1 LRLLVTGARGML
13 GNDLVP
19 ELASR
24 HEVVGVDIQ
33 EFDITNPRA
42 IREIEQRK
50 PERVMHLAAY
60 TDVDG
65 CESQSEKAYAVN
77 ALGTRH
83 VALACQK
90 LNAPM
95 LYLSTDYVFDG
106 TKATPY
112 YEWDAPNP
120 RSVYGKSKWA
130 GEQEVR
136 QHLSRFFL
144 VRTSWLVGKKGRN
157 FVDTIL
163 RLAGERD
170 VLEVVNDQRGSPTF
184 TPDLSKAISWL
195 IESDVFGT
203 YHITNSG
210 DCTWYDFA
218 GEIIRQT
225 GLKKQVRPTDSQ
237 TYRRPAERPAY
248 SVLSNF
254 AYQGIGGPSLPSWQE
269 ALKNFLGKS

>member
-1 LRLLVTGARGML
+1 MRLLVTGARGML

-19 ELASR
+19 VLASR

-83 VALACQK
+83 VALACLK

-195 IESDVFGT
+195 IESDVFGI

-248 SVLSNF
+248 SVLANF

-269 ALKNFLGKS
+269 ALKNHLGTS

>member
-19 ELASR
+19 ELSSR
-24 HEVVGVDIQ
+24 HEVVGVDVQ

-42 IREIEQRK
+42 VREIEQRK

-136 QHLSRFFL
+136 EHLSRFFL

-157 FVDTIL
+157 FVDKIL
-163 RLAGERD
+163 RLAGEKD
-170 VLEVVNDQRGSPTF
+170 DLEVVDDQRGSPTF

-237 TYRRPAERPAY
+237 TYRSPAERPAY
-248 SVLSNF
+248 SVLANF
-254 AYQGIGGPSLPSWQE
+254 AYQGIGGPSLPSWQG
-269 ALKNFLGKS
+269 ALKNYLGKS

>member
-1 LRLLVTGARGML
+1 ML

-33 EFDITNPRA
+33 EFDTTNPRA

-65 CESQSEKAYAVN
+65 CESHSEKAYAVN

-195 IESDVFGT
+195 IESDVFGI

-248 SVLSNF
+248 SVLANF
-254 AYQGIGGPSLPSWQE
+254 AYQGMGGPSLPSWQE
-269 ALKNFLGKS
+269 ALKNYLGKR